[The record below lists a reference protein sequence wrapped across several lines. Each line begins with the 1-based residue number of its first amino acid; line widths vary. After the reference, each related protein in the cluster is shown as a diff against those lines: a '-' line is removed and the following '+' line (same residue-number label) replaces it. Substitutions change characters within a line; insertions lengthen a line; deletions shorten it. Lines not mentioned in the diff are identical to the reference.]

1 MNGFSPTISIFGEQI
16 GSFLIGGGA
25 AANKYAKA
33 DLFRQLEGLIRPF
46 LRCLGLR
53 SSSYDPTRRRG
64 TMGFPEGIQWPIF
77 GG

>member
-1 MNGFSPTISIFGEQI
+1 
-16 GSFLIGGGA
+16 GGGA

-64 TMGFPEGIQWPIF
+64 TMGFPEGVQQPVFGEVSHKPRRWPASVQIDQK
-77 GG
+77 